1 MDSIDFSI
9 GTGQIIRRF
18 VRKSGRSM
26 STYLEP
32 VQYGAPVARGEDN
45 SIEAISL
52 TIFKLNYV
60 TLYPFHGGTNLE
72 KQ

>member
-1 MDSIDFSI
+1 
-9 GTGQIIRRF
+9 
-18 VRKSGRSM
+18 M